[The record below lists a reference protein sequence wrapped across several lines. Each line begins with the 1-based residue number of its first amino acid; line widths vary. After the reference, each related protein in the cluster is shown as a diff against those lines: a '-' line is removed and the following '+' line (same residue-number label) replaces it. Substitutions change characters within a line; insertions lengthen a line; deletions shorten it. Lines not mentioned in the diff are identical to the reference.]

1 MIFLNNLG
9 EIKVFTHCSSQNK
22 FIHLLINEFA
32 NLLIEK
38 NCIFANFFETTL
50 NNKKQV
56 YGITRTSPPE
66 H

>member
-32 NLLIEK
+32 NLLIE
-38 NCIFANFFETTL
+38 IFVFLPMEKWPRSSAE
-50 NNKKQV
+50 
-56 YGITRTSPPE
+56 
-66 H
+66 